1 MVTFRKK
8 KNRMVFTGF
17 DEAKAQGTGPLGM
30 EPGRQASRRPG
41 PKTPMSCLG
50 LQTAR
55 PVVIASLHIPIY
67 LPAERKEFW
76 RGRFVHNFQWIWV
89 EFATT
94 WVELG
99 GSSAPAAT
107 LSLFPQYLGCS
118 QIFTQETSLPK
129 GGHQCCRGLWPTS
142 PSSQTMSDHP
152 SEKGICWVL
161 TSCCYLERQNVLAS
175 CQLSKSQLVQQE

>member
-17 DEAKAQGTGPLGM
+17 DEAKAHGTGPLGM

-55 PVVIASLHIPIY
+55 PVVISSLHIPIY

-76 RGRFVHNFQWIWV
+76 RGKFVHNFQWIWV

-129 GGHQCCRGLWPTS
+129 GGHKCCGA
-142 PSSQTMSDHP
+142 SDHP
-152 SEKGICWVL
+152 LLLLKQCPIILRKRGSAECWPHVVIWSVKMSWL
-161 TSCCYLERQNVLAS
+161 PAS
-175 CQLSKSQLVQQE
+175 CQNLS